1 MWSISEEEFS
11 EFTSGDESEL
21 SSESSEGHT
30 GSVSADFV
38 PYNEDLE
45 PIATENEAAEYAE
58 ESVKKKKKSR
68 CF

>member
-1 MWSISEEEFS
+1 MSSISEEEFS

-45 PIATENEAAEYAE
+45 PIATENEAAE